1 MSIHKTKLAVFA
13 VIILGVLG
21 TSVVGAAT
29 IPPVVRGEKVYTL
42 RPEMGP
48 LQITVSKRDM
58 NIYEDADELHA
69 DLYGPGRMHLGH
81 LEIPDDGVVD
91 KGTHS
96 PELQT
101 ETMTVDC
108 HVPGTYRLVIMCPN
122 RGDFMHGIETS
133 TGTAMVEGL
142 ILLNDGNV
150 GGRIYFEA
158 PAGETTIRAQALHNP
173 GRQQMPLSDA
183 SGKRLKTFDMSTT
196 GEWQEL
202 EVPADLGD
210 RSGPWY
216 FECEK
221 MDIRCE
227 IDGMKYFTIGE
238 ENFFPAASY
247 QHMLYPYNTTRYLQP
262 GQSAT
267 MTYTL
272 RNNTGQDDSFALQA
286 DGDDALSCSIT
297 EPASPVE
304 VPTKRYAN
312 IAELTVE
319 AQLAEDAEIGSEYF
333 AIINATSQAD
343 AAITESVGVRVIAGE
358 SPVSQPLDMP
368 IVLKRYQHEN
378 YQFGYAPEYVE
389 NEVYFDL
396 ENRPCIRERTSHK
409 YPTTFLQTLLDGEW
423 VERSF
428 IPAVKETFPAYRGF
442 YMGGGSLGAK
452 WAFDDQNG
460 AYTTVNMMR
469 TDKPGTNVVIF
480 TPDAGQTFKAYDF
493 RGTSH
498 DVEQFTGHNALPHP
512 PPILAYEQIQEHEA
526 RFCAYH
532 NLWLYTP
539 QRNGDG
545 LDLGEPVLVS
555 DKCLGS
561 CQHSG
566 GPASTVTRDG
576 KTHVVWGEVTEEDV
590 PGVPT
595 YVVTY
600 DHETRELGEPVF
612 MAYAPPVNDVHN
624 VPAVTMDSEGY
635 IHVVTGAHGDNFKYL
650 RSDEPNDAYSGWSD
664 PVNVLESGRVQ
675 EDTDEDG
682 RGAQTYCSLVCD
694 PDDNLH
700 IAFRQWRG
708 GVDEY
713 FGGNLYAALSVQTKP
728 KDGEWGPAR
737 PLVVPV
743 VDGYSIY
750 YHKLT
755 IDRRGNLYLSYSY
768 WTSHHTYQPDFPEH
782 FHNRAVIVS
791 KDGGET
797 WKLAQTADFAEEIIT
812 DE

>member
-1 MSIHKTKLAVFA
+1 MSIHKAQLGVFA
-13 VIILGVLG
+13 VILLGLFA

-48 LQITVSKRDM
+48 LEITVSKRDM

-96 PELQT
+96 PDLQT

-108 HVPGTYRLVIMCPN
+108 QVPGTYRLVIMCPA

-150 GGRIYFEA
+150 GGRIYFAA
-158 PAGETTIRAQALHNP
+158 PDGETTIRAQALHNP
-173 GRQQMPLSDA
+173 GRQQMPLYDA
-183 SGKRLKTFDMSTT
+183 SGEQLHIFDLSET
-196 GEWQEL
+196 GDWQEL
-202 EVPADLGD
+202 EVSEDMGD

-227 IDGMKYFTIGE
+227 IDGMEYFTIGE
-238 ENFFPAASY
+238 ENFFAAASY
-247 QHMLYPYNTTRYLQP
+247 RHMLYPYNNTRYLQP
-262 GQSAT
+262 GESAR

-272 RNNTGQDDSFALQA
+272 RNNSGQNDTFAFSTQSPPGLSLSVLEPEDS
-286 DGDDALSCSIT
+286 
-297 EPASPVE
+297 VE
-304 VPTKRYAN
+304 VSAARYSN
-312 IAELTVE
+312 EEEVTVV
-319 AQLAEDAEIGSEYF
+319 AQLAEDAPEGTEIVGTVV
-333 AIINATSQAD
+333 AQSQTNEELIES
-343 AAITESVGVRVIAGE
+343 AAVRVVAGE
-358 SPVSQPLDMP
+358 APVSELLDMP
-368 IVLKRYQHEN
+368 IILKPYQHEN

-396 ENRPCIRERTSHK
+396 DNRPYIRERTSHK
-409 YPTTFLQTLLDGEW
+409 YPTNYLQTLVDGEW
-423 VERSF
+423 VQRSF
-428 IPAVKETFPAYRGF
+428 VDAVREAFSAYRGF
-442 YMGGGSLGAK
+442 YMGGGALGAK

-460 AYTTVNMMR
+460 AYTTVHMMR

-480 TPDAGQTFKAYDF
+480 TPDAGETFKVYDF
-493 RGTSH
+493 EGDRH
-498 DVEQFTGHNALPHP
+498 DIEQFTGHNALPHP
-512 PPILAYEQIQEHEA
+512 PPVLGYEQTQQHEA

-539 QRNGDG
+539 QRNGDE
-545 LDLGEPVLVS
+545 LEMGEPVLVS

-566 GPASTVTRDG
+566 GPASSVTRDG

-595 YVVTY
+595 YIATY
-600 DHETRELGEPVF
+600 DHESQELGEPVF

-650 RSDEPNDAYSGWSD
+650 RSNEPNDAYSGWSD

-675 EDTDEDG
+675 DDTDEDG

-700 IAFRQWRG
+700 IAFRQWRA

-713 FGGNLYAALSVQTKP
+713 HGGNLYAALSVQTKP

-768 WTSHHTYQPDFPEH
+768 WTSHHTYQPDFPQH

-791 KDGGET
+791 KDQGET
-797 WKLAQTADFAEEIIT
+797 WKLAQTADFAEAIIT